1 MSSEPSSP
9 SQGRVPSVG
18 RLWRKAKRV
27 TDQMRVRDSITYG
40 NLAVLNQRYGPA
52 PGLSGFELKVFSQNG
67 EDGVLAEIFH
77 RIGIGP
83 GFFVE
88 FGIGPGR
95 EGNAVLLADVYRW
108 RGLFIEG
115 GRPDYEQL
123 EYKYLGID
131 EIRTEHSMVTAENI
145 ETILEKAGVPAAFE
159 LLSIDIDSN
168 DYWVW
173 QAISAYRPLVVV
185 CEFNGGLDP
194 RIPLTQAYAPAS
206 GWDKTVHFGASLA
219 ALAELGRHKGYVLV
233 HTDLT
238 GTNAFFVATQY
249 AELFEDCMPVA
260 SRRAVPG
267 FSDFRHRAD
276 PAGRPFQVPD
286 PNVPPLGPQ
295 EGPAWP

>member
-1 MSSEPSSP
+1 M
-9 SQGRVPSVG
+9 G
-18 RLWRKAKRV
+18 RLWQKAKRV
-27 TDQMRVRDSITYG
+27 TDQMRVRDAVIYG
-40 NLAVLNQRYGPA
+40 NLAVLNQRYAPA
-52 PGLSGFELKVFSQNG
+52 PGLSSFELKVFSQNG
-67 EDGVLAEIFH
+67 EDGVLAEVFN
-77 RIGIGP
+77 RMGIGP

-115 GRPDYEQL
+115 NPADYQAL

-131 EIRTEHSMVTAENI
+131 EIRTEHAIVTAENI
-145 ETILEKAGVPAAFE
+145 EAILATAGVPATFE

-173 QAISAYRPLVVV
+173 QAISAYRPLVVI
-185 CEFNGGLDP
+185 CEFNGALDP
-194 RIPLTQAYAPAS
+194 GAALTQPYAPAS

-219 ALAELGRHKGYVLV
+219 ALVELGRHKGYTLV

-238 GTNAFFVATQY
+238 GTNAFFVVDDHAD
-249 AELFEDCMPVA
+249 LFDDCIPVR
-260 SRRAVPG
+260 SRRSVPG
-267 FSDFRHRAD
+267 FSDFRHRPD

-286 PNVPPLGPQ
+286 PAVPPHGS
-295 EGPAWP
+295 GVRAPAP